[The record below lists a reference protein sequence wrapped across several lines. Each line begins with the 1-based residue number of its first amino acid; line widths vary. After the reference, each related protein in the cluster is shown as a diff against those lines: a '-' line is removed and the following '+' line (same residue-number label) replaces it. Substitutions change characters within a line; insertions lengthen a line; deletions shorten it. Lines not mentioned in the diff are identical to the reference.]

1 MEKEEENYLDKL
13 KDEKLEQKS
22 EAESEESEAESE
34 ESENSSME
42 DEISNNKSVDFNA
55 KDNKEKPEEKDLADY
70 IIYAFTR
77 RPRVNFIDSDADG
90 DALVSY
96 QESEARLINLGILTA
111 TVLVTVSTILLIQ
124 ALFQDQYRIIVHQPV
139 PQIEPGHFPV
149 PRILIMNPEDG
160 QMKFFGLDKG
170 LQFQEYWNLQ
180 VPQSLTYFPF
190 YHFKYLYVIYSNT
203 RKDITYIDINQKSH
217 RVIQNSGIT
226 LNFSISSESSGTAL
240 ARLHLWWEKK

>member
-1 MEKEEENYLDKL
+1 MKKEEENDLDNME
-13 KDEKLEQKS
+13 DEKLEQKS
-22 EAESEESEAESE
+22 EEESE

-77 RPRVNFIDSDADG
+77 RPRVNFIDADADD

-124 ALFQDQYRIIVHQPV
+124 DLFQDQHMMCRNT
-139 PQIEPGHFPV
+139 
-149 PRILIMNPEDG
+149 LED
-160 QMKFFGLDKG
+160 
-170 LQFQEYWNLQ
+170 
-180 VPQSLTYFPF
+180 
-190 YHFKYLYVIYSNT
+190 
-203 RKDITYIDINQKSH
+203 
-217 RVIQNSGIT
+217 
-226 LNFSISSESSGTAL
+226 
-240 ARLHLWWEKK
+240 